1 MDWLMAPAPRSP
13 GIYAIRH
20 VESGR
25 VYVGQTV
32 NLRLRRNHHRA
43 QANAGKHCNP
53 KLQRAW
59 AKHGEAAFAFEVLE
73 LVAEVVD
80 LSAREQFWID
90 RLDAVARGFNICP
103 AAGSALGVK
112 RSDETKRR
120 LSEAAKAVGLTPAKR
135 AHLDRL
141 HAGFVGKAQ
150 SAEHIE
156 KCRLAKLGQKRSAES
171 KARMSEARIGWKPK
185 PESVAKQR
193 ASLTGRKQPA
203 DEIERRRLSMVGHS
217 VGEETRQRISAAHKG
232 RVCPPE
238 RREKIAAALAGHKQ
252 SVEQI
257 AKRKATMDAR
267 SPEQIAQWKARISE
281 AGKGRKM
288 KPEAIAKRQAARYE
302 ES

>member
-43 QANAGKHCNP
+43 QANSGKHCNT

-73 LVAEVVD
+73 LVAEVLD

-103 AAGSALGVK
+103 AAGSALGRVMPDEEK
-112 RSDETKRR
+112 VRRSAAARLRGITPAQREALNRGHEARR
-120 LSEAAKAVGLTPAKR
+120 GVRLTPEHIAKV
-135 AHLDRL
+135 A
-141 HAGFVGKAQ
+141 AAQ
-150 SAEHIE
+150 TGRTPSAETRE
-156 KCRLAKLGQKRSAES
+156 KIAAALRGKVTPRE
-171 KARMSEARIGWKPK
+171 RVE
-185 PESVAKQR
+185 KQR

-203 DEIERRRLSMVGHS
+203 DEIERRRLSMIGHAVS
-217 VGEETRQRISAAHKG
+217 DEARQRISAAHKG
-232 RVCPPE
+232 RACPQD
-238 RREKIAAALAGHKQ
+238 RREKIAATLAGHKQ
-252 SVEQI
+252 SIEQI

-267 SPEQIAQWKARISE
+267 TPEQIAQWKARISA

-288 KPEAIAKRQAARYE
+288 TPEAIAKRQATRYGGA
-302 ES
+302 